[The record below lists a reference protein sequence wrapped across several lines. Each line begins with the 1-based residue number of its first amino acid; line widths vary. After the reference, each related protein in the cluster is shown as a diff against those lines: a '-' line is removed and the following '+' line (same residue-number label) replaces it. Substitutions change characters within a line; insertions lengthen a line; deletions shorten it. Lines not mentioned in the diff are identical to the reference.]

1 MERRRLK
8 DNIIDIIWRS
18 TAKNWLYKHWNLQL
32 RQRKSQRCDPT
43 VLSLNAKAYLTGR
56 NSWCLQGATTYS
68 ARVYTNILRIMFAAV
83 KICIVCHGEY
93 AGINNTHS
101 FKCYTWRDEENK
113 SESVPAVVKTSSHLR
128 DLSDGW
134 DKNSVSNLLWPQQL
148 LFWRE
153 REKKKGEDWIWTMKE
168 KVITCTQSQ
177 TGLEKNKK
185 KFQVD

>member
-1 MERRRLK
+1 MSPGSNYLQRTSLH
-8 DNIIDIIWRS
+8 
-18 TAKNWLYKHWNLQL
+18 KH
-32 RQRKSQRCDPT
+32 PPYH
-43 VLSLNAKAYLTGR
+43 V
-56 NSWCLQGATTYS
+56 
-68 ARVYTNILRIMFAAV
+68 RVGIRAV
-83 KICIVCHGEY
+83 KICIVCHEEY

-148 LFWRE
+148 LLW
-153 REKKKGEDWIWTMKE
+153 REKKKRRQDWIWTMKE

-177 TGLEKNKK
+177 TGLEKIKK
-185 KFQVD
+185 SFKLTKQVLMGCLRA